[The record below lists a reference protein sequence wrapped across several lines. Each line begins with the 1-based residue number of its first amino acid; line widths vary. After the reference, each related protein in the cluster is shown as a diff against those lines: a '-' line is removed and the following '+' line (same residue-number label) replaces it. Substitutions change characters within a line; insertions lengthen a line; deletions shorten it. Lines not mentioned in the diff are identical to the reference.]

1 MIYYKAKLQ
10 GINIITQEESYTSKA
25 SFFDND
31 YIPIYGIDDKTFK
44 SSGKRKYRG
53 LFITSKGL
61 RLNADVNGSL
71 NITSKGLRLNAD
83 VNGSLNIMRKY
94 LKCNCDEIIS
104 PADVGFVV
112 NPVKVKF
119 I

>member
-44 SSGKRKYRG
+44 SSGKH
-53 LFITSKGL
+53 
-61 RLNADVNGSL
+61 
-71 NITSKGLRLNAD
+71 
-83 VNGSLNIMRKY
+83 
-94 LKCNCDEIIS
+94 EIIS